1 MGLSASS
8 MLTVA
13 AAGSVVLASTLLPSH
28 SSLLD
33 KVGNWAAWG
42 TLLGCFWSLLY
53 LELLLADFLGLHWL
67 IPTREGSLR
76 VNCLPLGPLWWPRN
90 AAMVCSQDPLR

>member
-13 AAGSVVLASTLLPSH
+13 AAGSAVLASALLPSH

-42 TLLGCFWSLLY
+42 TLLGCFWSWLY
-53 LELLLADFLGLHWL
+53 LECLLTDFWGLHCL
-67 IPTREGSLR
+67 IPTRAGSLR
-76 VNCLPLGPLWWPRN
+76 VNCLPLGPLWRPKN
-90 AAMVCSQDPLR
+90 AAMVCSQDP